1 MIQRIQTVYL
11 FIAAILIALLMFLK
25 LADLTAGGQIYT
37 FNAKGIFQGESRVYN
52 GMAIYFLIWLIA
64 VIHFVVIFR
73 YKKRIFQMRALVF
86 TIILELGL
94 FGMIFFFTY
103 SGFEDATASFKIP
116 VARALSSQ
124 KPGARVNCLSLVIL
138 SRLLSTSKKPPQDH
152 YTVSHIL

>member
-116 VARALSSQ
+116 VAFPLVAIILDFLAIRAIGKDEALI
-124 KPGARVNCLSLVIL
+124 RSLNRI
-138 SRLLSTSKKPPQDH
+138 R
-152 YTVSHIL
+152 